1 MMEYDSIIIGTR
13 EQPFY
18 ELSPYYFCTFKAYGK
33 KWRTLIHYWTAMYFD
48 NEVMIDYIRNQET
61 PHIAMNV
68 ARHNGFRDF
77 NQIDKKKFLYGI
89 QERFNQNDT
98 LRSILLSTGSTNII
112 YGSGGSFLSENN
124 RYGRILMRIREVYQ
138 E

>member
-1 MMEYDSIIIGTR
+1 MDGIQIGIKG
-13 EQPFY
+13 QPFF
-18 ELSPYYFCTFKAYGK
+18 ELSPYYYCTFSAYGR
-33 KWRTLIHYWTAMYFD
+33 KWRTLIHYWLAMYFD
-48 NEVMIDYIRNQET
+48 DREFMTDYIRNQET
-61 PHIAMNV
+61 PYIAMNV
-68 ARHNGFRDF
+68 AKHNGFKDF

-98 LRSILLSTGSTNII
+98 LRTILLSTGSEVLE
-112 YGSGGSFLSENN
+112 YGVGKGFLSENN